1 MAAGV
6 PETDPYVVLGVPRTA
21 SADQVR
27 AAYRTLGA
35 RYHPDRH
42 QGNPLEELASAK
54 MAEINRAYEVLSD
67 PARRAAFDS
76 ARSSGFSPGA
86 FPGAAAGS
94 GFGPPQPGSRRAAKI
109 TLALVLLPVLLR
121 LAPVI
126 LRGLVALGRE
136 LIEALTL
143 IRGTP
148 VALVTVALAFLILL
162 AVLFRRHRRR
172 RG

>member
-1 MAAGV
+1 MAAAEEE
-6 PETDPYVVLGVPRTA
+6 PDPYVVLGVPRTA
-21 SADQVR
+21 SAAQIR
-27 AAYRTLGA
+27 AAYRNLGA

-54 MAEINRAYEVLSD
+54 MAEINRAYEMLSD
-67 PARRAAFDS
+67 PARRAAFDG
-76 ARSSGFSPGA
+76 ARPGGFSPGA
-86 FPGAAAGS
+86 FPGAAAGRA
-94 GFGPPQPGSRRAAKI
+94 GAPQPGNRRAAKI

-126 LRGLVALGRE
+126 LRGMVALGRE
-136 LIEALTL
+136 LMEALTL

-162 AVLFRRHRRR
+162 AVLLRRRRHRRR
-172 RG
+172 